1 MSSLAGF
8 ILRDDIG
15 GIAMM
20 ISKDW
25 KRLGRLLLLFE
36 HVLDNIDACENIVS
50 EKAKSMLTKWQN
62 VKGSSAAY
70 KDLYNALCQV
80 ERKDLAEKYC
90 LKQG

>member
-8 ILRDDIG
+8 ILSEDIG
-15 GIAMM
+15 DIAMM

-25 KRLGRLLLLFE
+25 KRLGRLLSFSE
-36 HVLDNIDACENIVS
+36 HVLENIDVDENIVS
-50 EKAKSMLTKWQN
+50 EKANSMLTKWQN

-70 KDLYNALCQV
+70 RDLYNALCQL

-90 LKQG
+90 LQQG

>member
-36 HVLDNIDACENIVS
+36 HVLDNIDACENIVN
-50 EKAKSMLTKWQN
+50 EKAYSMLIKWKN
-62 VKGSSAAY
+62 VTRTY
-70 KDLYNALCQV
+70 KDLFNALCQV

-90 LKQG
+90 LEQG